1 MKRLTN
7 KTRAYPIFNKNTPHP
22 TLYALLLSLLI
33 LFLQLA
39 WLITPAHAQSCS
51 HVTFRVDSTASLD
64 RTAVCDAAQP
74 WADKGIQTFI
84 YITDQVTD
92 NEGDW
97 YQLLDAIETDAGFRS
112 GENFDPNVL
121 AFEASS
127 SGDPWAATLTY
138 GANLFDTALDQNE
151 SSRVQIANNLQN
163 TIISGDATQGF
174 VQALNES
181 YAVNYPAASGSSAES
196 GGFGGAATAVGAIAA
211 AGAAAAGG
219 YILNKQ
225 VLQPARS
232 RRKKEEAQR
241 AHLAEL
247 RQNIANLLLACE
259 RLLQGD
265 TPQDTVLYQV
275 FDAYGGTHY
284 ADRKTAVTEWVR
296 RSQAALNAAFD
307 LRRDLLDEETQ
318 QKQTL
323 EQQIRSWETIYLTL
337 VGSNPRVLELTDAEL
352 HDLLDPMITLERKE
366 QETPLVKQLVDIQRE
381 LQGKPLRVDLQAVDP
396 ATVDHE
402 GILGYIDQVEQQLNE
417 LMGAQSKA
425 PESLD
430 AARRARL
437 DLEQEADSARP
448 FGLTGSEVLA
458 GLDARLAQAK
468 ANLDH
473 GIYLHV
479 LEETADLERDLNI
492 VDDLIAAESQ
502 HRERLGKIDRI
513 LQQGYHPAPLASDR
527 DRIASNQ
534 EKVTSSVTSGDY
546 LSADQWLDEYE
557 AASSQALTNAEQWRS
572 QHQFNLESL
581 ERIGAELVHVEG
593 YLNQEA
599 VPAWRGLQNYPPGN
613 WKTVTQGLD
622 EPRRTLEWLKNQ
634 ELPRIE
640 TMNSMET
647 QQFPEAEAALVEA
660 GAKLMQAER
669 QLQTIVNRLAEI
681 KAAENNIREGLKLA
695 QADLAQAVSLRDA
708 EDVKVGPEIDTMLAE
723 AEESLRLAGGFA
735 QEREFIAATHAQT
748 KARKLAQDGYAQA
761 TEQVQRINTLQGELE
776 SLGQAV
782 DPAVKEV
789 LADGDGL
796 PAVIMTADINH
807 RLQEVART
815 YSQAQQARAQIMSQ
829 EDHKL
834 AGALQT
840 AVSAFQTAQSATQTT
855 ADLIRQEVQSYSDL
869 VDQTDR
875 TILQATEAIARAQ
888 RLVSS
893 ANGSGGYPA
902 LQRAIGNLPN
912 RTDLHNASR
921 DRLLMLRQQ
930 ADRAASDAREAE
942 QKAEASIA
950 EARRQEEWRRQ
961 RHSGSIPPIIFG
973 GGRSHTTGGGWSNPR
988 PSFPRSSSRS
998 SGGGFGG
1005 GGSRRTSSSGGS
1017 RRTSSGGSRGSRR

>member
-337 VGSNPRVLELTDAEL
+337 VGSSPRVLELTDAEL

-527 DRIASNQ
+527 DRIATNQ
-534 EKVTSSVTSGDY
+534 EKVTSSVTAGDY
-546 LSADQWLDEYE
+546 LAADKWLDEYE

-647 QQFPEAEAALVEA
+647 QQFPAAEAALVEA

-669 QLQTIVNRLAEI
+669 QMQTIVNRLAEI

-776 SLGQAV
+776 ALGQAV
-782 DPAVKEV
+782 EPAVKEV

-840 AVSAFQTAQSATQTT
+840 AVSAFQTAQTVAQTT
-855 ADLIRQEVQSYSDL
+855 ADLIRREVQSYSDL

-921 DRLLMLRQQ
+921 DRL
-930 ADRAASDAREAE
+930 
-942 QKAEASIA
+942 
-950 EARRQEEWRRQ
+950 
-961 RHSGSIPPIIFG
+961 
-973 GGRSHTTGGGWSNPR
+973 
-988 PSFPRSSSRS
+988 
-998 SGGGFGG
+998 
-1005 GGSRRTSSSGGS
+1005 
-1017 RRTSSGGSRGSRR
+1017 